1 MHISLILFKQKRLYY
16 TFKVLVFQLIYL
28 RFLYSLLTLPHFY
41 GSAFHCVNVQEH
53 PYTSTLVCFCKYVL
67 TLNSQHRSC
76 WGKTMHVVPFLLNSR
91 RPHWMSTRLCSVWAS
106 ELAYWSKLCFLIY
119 LLNIE
124 KIFFLY
130 ITPKARNL
138 ELLFLLMVGQMKFS
152 LRASQIYRL
161 YTFERSDTDRSP
173 CEVT

>member
-1 MHISLILFKQKRLYY
+1 MVVYIPLCECTGTSLYICLG
-16 TFKVLVFQLIYL
+16 VLLQI
-28 RFLYSLLTLPHFY
+28 
-41 GSAFHCVNVQEH
+41 C
-53 PYTSTLVCFCKYVL
+53 PYTKFPTLKL
-67 TLNSQHRSC
+67 L
-76 WGKTMHVVPFLLNSR
+76 GKDYMHVVPFLLNSR